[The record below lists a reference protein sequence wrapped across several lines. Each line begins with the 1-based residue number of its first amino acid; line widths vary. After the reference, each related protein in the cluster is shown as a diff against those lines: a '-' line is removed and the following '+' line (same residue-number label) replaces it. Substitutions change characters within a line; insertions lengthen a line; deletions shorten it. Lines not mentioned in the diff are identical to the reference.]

1 MYYRKEKVPC
11 LNKAEGKNP
20 LPQLSSVLSTSAPV
34 HTHIPKAGRE
44 KRREEGRDG
53 RKIQIIIKRKNIMIV
68 EDSLI

>member
-1 MYYRKEKVPC
+1 MCITEKEKVPC

-53 RKIQIIIKRKNIMIV
+53 RKENSNNNKKEKI
-68 EDSLI
+68 L